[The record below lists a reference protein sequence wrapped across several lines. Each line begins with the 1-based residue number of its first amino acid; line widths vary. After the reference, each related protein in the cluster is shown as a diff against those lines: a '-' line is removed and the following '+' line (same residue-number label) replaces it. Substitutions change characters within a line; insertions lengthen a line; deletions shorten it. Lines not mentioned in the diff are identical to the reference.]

1 MQTTIYVISR
11 KEIQVCNL
19 QEYDTDTT
27 NVRRSHGSSRKQ
39 SGIILFSFSILKIE
53 RELDT

>member
-1 MQTTIYVISR
+1 MLTTIYFMSR
-11 KEIQVCNL
+11 KEIKVCNL

-27 NVRRSHGSSRKQ
+27 TVRRSHGSSRKQ
-39 SGIILFSFSILKIE
+39 SGIILFSILKIE